1 MSITETIQPFFC
13 CISDMRRFLF
23 SVVYFLCLSVFFAQ
37 TLEETY
43 AQIEAIPEEYQ
54 MVINSDFAN
63 LTDDQLFEY
72 FIVLSGDYGRKD
84 ELTAFYKEKAAE
96 ADLLIS
102 ESFTKNELKTNSD
115 DVVYRLADFINQT
128 THTVF
133 FKAYNRICFT
143 TSELKDYKRYD
154 CVSASIMYSILLTR
168 NNVKFTPVETTDHVL
183 VKVDLSDKSVDV
195 ETTNY
200 YGFDPGTK
208 KEFKANFSKTT
219 GFTYV
224 NAQKYHLRRD
234 IDTKQMFSLVLQNRI
249 SLLTQRKKYMEAAQ
263 LAYMYKLMRG
273 DEEGDKSY
281 NSALYNLAG
290 YLSAENNKKNEFE
303 ESLRW
308 IEICPENQNKHAL
321 LNNVLLSIAN
331 HAEKTGDY
339 KQGFENLELALK
351 YGWTETTPEYV
362 RFRRMLVN
370 NSVAGLIKKQSFDEA
385 HALIAA
391 EREAKIVPAVDL
403 NKMLKS
409 VTTSEC
415 GLLYQDKNYEE
426 AILKTAECL
435 KLMPNDQVL
444 INNLKVFFID
454 YVEELKT
461 SDPEKA
467 AQIIAEAKKRFPSD
481 KAFLQMITD

>member
-1 MSITETIQPFFC
+1 MSISETIPQFFC

-23 SVVYFLCLSVFFAQ
+23 SVIYFLCLSVFFAQ

-54 MVINSDFAN
+54 TVINSDFSK
-63 LTDDQLFEY
+63 LSDEQLFEY
-72 FIVLSGDYGRKD
+72 FIILSGDYGRKD
-84 ELTAFYKEKAAE
+84 ELLTYYKEKAAE
-96 ADLLIS
+96 VDVLIAEAFS
-102 ESFTKNELKTNSD
+102 QAELKSRSD
-115 DVVYRLADFINQT
+115 EVVYRVADFINQN
-128 THTVF
+128 THSAF
-133 FKAYNRICFT
+133 FKSYNRICFT
-143 TSELKDYKRYD
+143 ASELKDYKRYD

-249 SLLTQRKKYMEAAQ
+249 SLLTQKKKYMEATE
-263 LAYMYKLMRG
+263 LAYMYKLMRN

-290 YLSAENNKKNEFE
+290 YLSAENNRKKEFE

-308 IEICPENQNKHAL
+308 IQICPENQNKHAL
-321 LNNVLLSIAN
+321 LNNVLLSVAN
-331 HAEKTGDY
+331 YAEKTGDY
-339 KQGFENLELALK
+339 KQGFANLELALN
-351 YGWTETTPEYV
+351 YGWSETTPEYV

-370 NSVAGLIKKQSFDEA
+370 NTVAGMIKKQSFAEA
-385 HALIAA
+385 RSLIVA
-391 EREAKIVPAVDL
+391 ERETKIVPAADL

-415 GLLYQDKNYEE
+415 GLLYQEKNYEE

-435 KLMPNDQVL
+435 KLMPNDQILV
-444 INNLKVFFID
+444 NNLKVFFID
-454 YVEELKT
+454 YVDYLKT

-467 AQIIAEAKKRFPSD
+467 AQIIAEAKKHFPTD
-481 KAFLQMITD
+481 KAFSQMLAD

>member
-1 MSITETIQPFFC
+1 MSISETIPQFFC

-23 SVVYFLCLSVFFAQ
+23 SVIYFLCLSVFFAQ

-54 MVINSDFAN
+54 TVINSDFSK
-63 LTDDQLFEY
+63 LSDEQLFEY
-72 FIVLSGDYGRKD
+72 FIILSGDYGRKD
-84 ELTAFYKEKAAE
+84 ELLTYYKEKAAE
-96 ADLLIS
+96 VDVLIAEAFS
-102 ESFTKNELKTNSD
+102 QAELKSRSD
-115 DVVYRLADFINQT
+115 EVVYRVADFINQN
-128 THTVF
+128 THSAF
-133 FKAYNRICFT
+133 FKSYNRICFT
-143 TSELKDYKRYD
+143 ASELKDYKRYD

-249 SLLTQRKKYMEAAQ
+249 SLLTQKKKYMEATE
-263 LAYMYKLMRG
+263 LAYMYKLMRN

-290 YLSAENNKKNEFE
+290 YLSAENNRKKEFE

-308 IEICPENQNKHAL
+308 IQICPENQNKHAL
-321 LNNVLLSIAN
+321 LNNVLLSVAN
-331 HAEKTGDY
+331 HADKTGDY
-339 KQGFENLELALK
+339 EQGFANLELALN
-351 YGWTETTPEYV
+351 YGWSETTPEYV
-362 RFRRMLVN
+362 RFRKMLVN
-370 NSVAGLIKKQSFDEA
+370 NSVAGLIKKQSYDEA
-385 HALIAA
+385 RGLIAA
-391 EREAKIVPAVDL
+391 EREKKIVPAADL

-435 KLMPNDQVL
+435 QLMPNDQVL
-444 INNLKVFFID
+444 TNNLKVFFID
-454 YVEELKT
+454 YVEYLKA

-467 AQIIAEAKKRFPSD
+467 AQIVAEAKKRFPSD
-481 KAFLQMITD
+481 KAFSQLLAD

>member
-1 MSITETIQPFFC
+1 MSISETIPPFFC

-23 SVVYFLCLSVFFAQ
+23 SVLYFLCLSVFFAQ

-54 MVINSDFAN
+54 TVINSDFSK
-63 LTDDQLFEY
+63 LFDEQLFEY
-72 FIVLSGDYGRKD
+72 FIILSGDYGRKD
-84 ELTAFYKEKAAE
+84 ELLTYYKEKASEVDALIAE
-96 ADLLIS
+96 TFS
-102 ESFTKNELKTNSD
+102 QSELKSRSD
-115 DVVYRLADFINQT
+115 EVVYRFADFINQN
-128 THTVF
+128 THSVF
-133 FKAYNRICFT
+133 FKSYNRTCFT
-143 TSELKDYKRYD
+143 ASELKDYKRYD
-154 CVSASIMYSILLTR
+154 CVSASIMYSILLAR

-249 SLLTQRKKYMEAAQ
+249 SLLTQKKKYMEAAE
-263 LAYMYKLMRG
+263 LAYMYKLMRK

-290 YLSAENNKKNEFE
+290 YLSAENNRKKEFE

-308 IEICPENQNKHAL
+308 IQICPENQNKHAL
-321 LNNVLLSIAN
+321 LNNVLLSIVN
-331 HAEKTGDY
+331 NAEKAGDY
-339 KQGFENLELALK
+339 KQGFKDLDLSLN
-351 YGWTETTPEYV
+351 YGWTISTPEYV
-362 RFRRMLVN
+362 RFRKMLVN
-370 NSVAGLIKKQSFDEA
+370 NTVAGLIKKQSFDEA
-385 HALIAA
+385 RNLIAE
-391 EREAKIVPAVDL
+391 EREAKFVPASDL

-409 VTTSEC
+409 LTTNEC
-415 GLLYQDKNYEE
+415 GQLYQAKKYEE
-426 AILKTAECL
+426 AIQKTAECL
-435 KLMPNDQVL
+435 ELMPSDPVL
-444 INNLKVFFID
+444 VNNLKVFFID

-481 KAFLQMITD
+481 KAFAQMITD

>member
-1 MSITETIQPFFC
+1 MSISETIPQFFC

-54 MVINSDFAN
+54 TVINSDFSN
-63 LTDDQLFEY
+63 LTDEQLFEY
-72 FIVLSGDYGRKD
+72 FIILSGDYGRKD
-84 ELTAFYKEKAAE
+84 ELLTYYKEKAAE
-96 ADLLIS
+96 ADALIA
-102 ESFTKNELKTNSD
+102 ESFSQAELKSHSD
-115 DVVYRLADFINQT
+115 DVVYRVADFINQT
-128 THTVF
+128 THSVF
-133 FKAYNRICFT
+133 FKSYNRICFT
-143 TSELKDYKRYD
+143 ASELKDYKRYD

-168 NNVKFTPVETTDHVL
+168 NKVKFTPIETTDHVL

-249 SLLTQRKKYMEAAQ
+249 SLLTQKKKYMEAAE

-290 YLSAENNKKNEFE
+290 YLSAENNRKKEFE

-308 IEICPENQNKHAL
+308 IQICPENQNKHAL

-331 HAEKTGDY
+331 HADKTGDY
-339 KQGFENLELALK
+339 EQGFANLELALN
-351 YGWTETTPEYV
+351 YGWSETTPEYV
-362 RFRRMLVN
+362 RFRKMLVN
-370 NSVAGLIKKQSFDEA
+370 NTVAGLIKKQSYDEA
-385 HALIAA
+385 RGLIVA
-391 EREAKIVPAVDL
+391 EREKKIVPAADL

-435 KLMPNDQVL
+435 QLMPNDQVL
-444 INNLKVFFID
+444 TNNLKVFFIE
-454 YVEELKT
+454 YVEYLKA

-467 AQIIAEAKKRFPSD
+467 AQIVAEAKKRFPSD
-481 KAFLQMITD
+481 KAFSQLLAD